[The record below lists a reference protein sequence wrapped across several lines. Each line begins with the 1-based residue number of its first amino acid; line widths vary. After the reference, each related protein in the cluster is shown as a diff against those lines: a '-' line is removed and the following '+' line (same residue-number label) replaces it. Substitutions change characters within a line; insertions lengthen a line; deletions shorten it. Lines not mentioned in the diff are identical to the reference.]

1 MKRTDV
7 VIYGV
12 ALTFLMV
19 VSSGCHKMSATSA
32 SPAPATPAAA
42 VAPTQNPE
50 DAMPRV
56 SVEEAKAAVAKGEA
70 VLVDVRG
77 PDAYKMAHIKGAID
91 HSLSRM
97 EMGDFEKL
105 PKDKRIIAYC
115 SCPTEHS
122 SARAAMV
129 LQKAGFQNAGALV
142 GGNAAWENSGGE
154 MVKAPPPT
162 PESPAKAQDMKAKTK
177 AKS

>member
-1 MKRTDV
+1 MKKTDAFM
-7 VIYGV
+7 YGV
-12 ALTFLMV
+12 ALTFLLV
-19 VSSGCHKMSATSA
+19 VSSGCQKLGATSA
-32 SPAPATPAAA
+32 SPAPATPAPAA
-42 VAPTQNPE
+42 AAPAQNPE

-56 SVEEAKAAVAKGEA
+56 TVEEAKAAVAKGEA

-77 PDAYKMAHIKGAID
+77 VDAYRIAHIKGAID

-122 SARAAMV
+122 SARAAML

-154 MVKAPPPT
+154 MVKEPMPAPET
-162 PESPAKAQDMKAKTK
+162 QTKDTKSKTK
-177 AKS
+177 

>member
-1 MKRTDV
+1 MKKTDAFK
-7 VIYGV
+7 YGA
-12 ALTFLMV
+12 ALTFLLV
-19 VSSGCHKMSATSA
+19 VSSGCHKLGATNA
-32 SPAPATPAAA
+32 SPAPATPAPAA
-42 VAPTQNPE
+42 ATAQNPE

-56 SVEEAKAAVAKGEA
+56 TVEEAKAAIAKGEA

-77 PDAYKMAHIKGAID
+77 VDAFRIAHIKGAID

-105 PKDKRIIAYC
+105 PKDKRIVAYC

-122 SARAAMV
+122 SARAALL

-154 MVKAPPPT
+154 MVKEPLPVPD
-162 PESPAKAQDMKAKTK
+162 AQPKETKSKTK
-177 AKS
+177 GK